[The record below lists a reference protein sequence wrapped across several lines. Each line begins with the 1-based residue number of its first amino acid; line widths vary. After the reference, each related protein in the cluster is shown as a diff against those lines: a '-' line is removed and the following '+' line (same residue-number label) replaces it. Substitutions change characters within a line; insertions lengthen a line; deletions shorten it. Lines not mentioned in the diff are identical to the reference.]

1 MFIIEPCQTMW
12 AYNEKQTMVCAMR
25 VPKGSTLLAFEANH
39 LLIKRPITVSDADEN
54 YETLC
59 LTAIE
64 MARCA
69 EDDELGK
76 DAVFIGIVRIGEE
89 LKSHA
94 VFANNQRMTMVFNIL
109 QTFNGGDPD
118 RIAKIFAEDILRR
131 STQKLGG

>member
-39 LLIKRPITVSDADEN
+39 LLIKRPLVESDADEN
-54 YETLC
+54 YETLR

-69 EDDELGK
+69 EDDELSK

-89 LKSHA
+89 LKSHV
-94 VFANNQRMTMVFNIL
+94 VFANDQRMTTVFHVV
-109 QTFNGGDPD
+109 QTFNGADPD
-118 RIAKIFAEDILRR
+118 RIAKIFAESIQRLA
-131 STQKLGG
+131 TEKLGV